1 MGRVR
6 YDEVDKYGGQGG
18 AGFFSLK
25 DDGDSAKVR
34 FLYSGVD
41 DIEAF
46 AVHEIK
52 GEDGRK
58 RYVNCLRDYRD
69 PIDKCPFCREKKQT
83 QVKLFIPIYNVDEDK
98 VQIWERGKKFVQK
111 MVSVCSRY
119 SNSNTPL
126 CAYEFDIERSGK
138 KGDTSTTYE
147 IYPGDKSDVT
157 LEDLPEA
164 PNLLGGLVLDK
175 SVEDMEFFLD
185 AGYFPPDGDDEDEQ
199 PVRRRE
205 SRDRDREE
213 APRRRTPGRGRDVY

>member
-25 DDGDSAKVR
+25 DDGDTARVR
-34 FLYSGVD
+34 FMYDGVD
-41 DIEAF
+41 SIEAF
-46 AVHEIK
+46 AVHQIE

-69 PIDKCPFCREKKQT
+69 PIDKCPFCRERKQT
-83 QVKLFIPIYNVDEDK
+83 QVKLFIPVYNVDEDK

-111 MVSVCSRY
+111 MVSICSRY
-119 SNSNTPL
+119 SNSDTPL
-126 CAYEFDIERSGK
+126 CSHTFDIERSGK

-147 IYPGDKSDVT
+147 IYPADKDNTT
-157 LEDLPEA
+157 LEDLPEV
-164 PNLLGGLVLDK
+164 PNPLGGLVLDK
-175 SVEDMEFFLD
+175 SAEDMDAFLET
-185 AGYFPPDGDDEDEQ
+185 GYFPPEDDEDET

-205 SRDRDREE
+205 SREREE
-213 APRRRTPGRGRDVY
+213 APRRRTPRGRDVY

>member
-25 DDGDSAKVR
+25 DDGDTARVR
-34 FLYSGVD
+34 FMYDGVD
-41 DIEAF
+41 SIEAF
-46 AVHEIK
+46 AVHQIE

-111 MVSVCSRY
+111 MVSICSRY
-119 SNSNTPL
+119 SNSDTPL
-126 CAYEFDIERSGK
+126 CSHTFDIERSGK

-147 IYPGDKSDVT
+147 IYPADKDNTT
-157 LEDLPEA
+157 LEDLPEV
-164 PNLLGGLVLDK
+164 PNPLGGLVLDK
-175 SVEDMEFFLD
+175 SAEDMDAFLET
-185 AGYFPPDGDDEDEQ
+185 GYFPPEDDEDET

-205 SRDRDREE
+205 SREREE
-213 APRRRTPGRGRDVY
+213 APRRRTPRGRDVY

>member
-25 DDGDSAKVR
+25 DDGDTARVR
-34 FLYSGVD
+34 FMYDGVD
-41 DIEAF
+41 SIEAF
-46 AVHEIK
+46 AVHQIE

-83 QVKLFIPIYNVDEDK
+83 QVKLFIPVYNVDEDK

-111 MVSVCSRY
+111 MVSICSRY
-119 SNSNTPL
+119 SNSDTPL
-126 CAYEFDIERSGK
+126 CSHTFDIERSGK

-147 IYPGDKSDVT
+147 IYPADKDNTT
-157 LEDLPEA
+157 LEDLPEV
-164 PNLLGGLVLDK
+164 PNPLGGLVLDK
-175 SVEDMEFFLD
+175 SAEDMDAFLET
-185 AGYFPPDGDDEDEQ
+185 GYFPPEDDEDET

-205 SRDRDREE
+205 SREREE
-213 APRRRTPGRGRDVY
+213 APRRRTPRGRDVY

>member
-25 DDGDSAKVR
+25 DDGDTARVR
-34 FLYSGVD
+34 FMYDGVD
-41 DIEAF
+41 SIEAF
-46 AVHEIK
+46 AVHQIE

-83 QVKLFIPIYNVDEDK
+83 QVKLFIPVYNIDEDK

-111 MVSVCSRY
+111 MVSICSRY
-119 SNSNTPL
+119 SNSDTPL
-126 CAYEFDIERSGK
+126 CSHTFDIERSGK

-147 IYPGDKSDVT
+147 IYPADKDNTT
-157 LEDLPEA
+157 LEDLPEV
-164 PNLLGGLVLDK
+164 PNPLGGLVLDK
-175 SVEDMEFFLD
+175 SAEDMDAFLET
-185 AGYFPPDGDDEDEQ
+185 GYFPPEDDEDET

-205 SRDRDREE
+205 SREREE
-213 APRRRTPGRGRDVY
+213 APRRRTPRGRDVY

>member
-25 DDGDSAKVR
+25 DDGDTARVR
-34 FLYSGVD
+34 FMYNGVD
-41 DIEAF
+41 SIEAF
-46 AVHEIK
+46 AVHQIE

-111 MVSVCSRY
+111 MVSICSRY
-119 SNSNTPL
+119 SNSDTPL
-126 CAYEFDIERSGK
+126 CSHTFDIERSGK

-147 IYPGDKSDVT
+147 IYPADKDNTT
-157 LEDLPEA
+157 LEDLPEV
-164 PNLLGGLVLDK
+164 PNPLGGLVLDK
-175 SVEDMEFFLD
+175 SAEDMDAFLET
-185 AGYFPPDGDDEDEQ
+185 GYFPPEDDEDET

-205 SRDRDREE
+205 SREREE
-213 APRRRTPGRGRDVY
+213 APRRRTPRGRDVY

>member
-25 DDGDSAKVR
+25 DDGDTARVR
-34 FLYSGVD
+34 FMYDGVD
-41 DIEAF
+41 SIEAF
-46 AVHEIK
+46 AVHQIE

-83 QVKLFIPIYNVDEDK
+83 QVKLFIPVYNVDEDK

-111 MVSVCSRY
+111 MVSICSRY
-119 SNSNTPL
+119 SNSDTPL
-126 CAYEFDIERSGK
+126 CSHTFDIERSGK

-147 IYPGDKSDVT
+147 IYPADKDNTT
-157 LEDLPEA
+157 LEDLPEV
-164 PNLLGGLVLDK
+164 PNPLGSLVLDK
-175 SVEDMEFFLD
+175 SAEDMDAFLET
-185 AGYFPPDGDDEDEQ
+185 GYFPPEDDEDET

-205 SRDRDREE
+205 SREREE
-213 APRRRTPGRGRDVY
+213 APRRRTPRGRDVY

>member
-25 DDGDSAKVR
+25 DDGDTARVR
-34 FLYSGVD
+34 FMYDGVD
-41 DIEAF
+41 SIEAF
-46 AVHEIK
+46 AVHQIE

-83 QVKLFIPIYNVDEDK
+83 QVKLFIPIYNIDEDK

-111 MVSVCSRY
+111 MVSICSRY
-119 SNSNTPL
+119 SNSDTPL
-126 CAYEFDIERSGK
+126 CSHTFDIERSGK

-147 IYPGDKSDVT
+147 IYPADKDNTT
-157 LEDLPEA
+157 LEDLPEV
-164 PNLLGGLVLDK
+164 PNPLGGLVLDK
-175 SVEDMEFFLD
+175 SAEDMDAFLET
-185 AGYFPPDGDDEDEQ
+185 GYFPPEDDEDET

-205 SRDRDREE
+205 SREREE
-213 APRRRTPGRGRDVY
+213 APRRRTPRGRDVY

>member
-25 DDGDSAKVR
+25 DDGDTARVR
-34 FLYSGVD
+34 FMYDGVD
-41 DIEAF
+41 SIEAF
-46 AVHEIK
+46 AVHQIE

-83 QVKLFIPIYNVDEDK
+83 QVKLFIPVYNIDEDK

-111 MVSVCSRY
+111 MVSICSRY
-119 SNSNTPL
+119 SNSDTPL
-126 CAYEFDIERSGK
+126 CSHTFDIERSGK

-147 IYPGDKSDVT
+147 IYPADKDNTT
-157 LEDLPEA
+157 LEDLPEV
-164 PNLLGGLVLDK
+164 PNPIGGLVLDK
-175 SVEDMEFFLD
+175 SAEDMDAFLET
-185 AGYFPPDGDDEDEQ
+185 GYFPPEDDEDEA

-205 SRDRDREE
+205 SREREE
-213 APRRRTPGRGRDVY
+213 APRRRTPRGRDVY